1 MLTKKTLKKSTPFR
15 RPVAAMLLLLFVL
28 ALAMPGVAGA
38 QTDPVAAQSQAA
50 TAGQNTVSASGAP
63 QSCLLSGVDMGG
75 VA

>member
-15 RPVAAMLLLLFVL
+15 RPVAAMLLLLFVV

-38 QTDPVAAQSQAA
+38 QSGNTTAQSQAA

-63 QSCLLSGVDMGG
+63 QISLLSGVNMERR
-75 VA
+75 A